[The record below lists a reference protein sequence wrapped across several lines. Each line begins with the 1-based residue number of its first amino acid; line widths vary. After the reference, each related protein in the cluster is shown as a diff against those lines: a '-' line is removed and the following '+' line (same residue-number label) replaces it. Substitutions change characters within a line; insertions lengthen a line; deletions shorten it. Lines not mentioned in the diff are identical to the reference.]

1 MGVWSYADHVETLG
15 TTHSTLA
22 EALRPFSS
30 IRHVLEWMQEAGL
43 PLGSLDMVT
52 QDEFSHD
59 ALIPLPSGEWLS
71 FGMT

>member
-1 MGVWSYADHVETLG
+1 MGEWSYDDHVQGLS
-15 TTHSTLA
+15 TTHPALA
-22 EALRPFSS
+22 ETVRRFSS
-30 IRHVLEWMQEAGL
+30 IRHAIDWMQETGL

-59 ALIPLPSGEWLS
+59 ALVALPTGELLS

>member
-1 MGVWSYADHVETLG
+1 MGEQSYDEHVQVLS
-15 TTHSTLA
+15 TTHPALA
-22 EALRPFSS
+22 ELVRAFSS
-30 IRHVLEWMQEAGL
+30 IRHVIDWMQETGL

-59 ALIPLPSGEWLS
+59 ALIGLPAGEWLS